1 MNSLIELDHVTK
13 AFGGLIAVKELT
25 FQIREGSIVGLIGPN
40 GSGKTTAFNLISGV
54 YRPDKGSVLLA
65 GKKVSGKKSHVMAQL
80 GVARTFQTVRP
91 FSTMNVIENV
101 AVGGL
106 FGRNHSL
113 SVRKANDRAE
123 EILAYVGLTEKS
135 RMPAGA
141 LTLAEQRRLELGR
154 ALSAQPRFLMLDE
167 LMAGLTHSEI
177 AQTLDFL
184 RRLSK
189 ERGITLLVIEHVM
202 KAIIQLC
209 ESVVVL
215 DHGEKIAEGSPSQV
229 ISDEKV
235 IRAYMGEK
243 ATRNKSEAPSFGE
256 VDQPPKRDN

>member
-13 AFGGLIAVKELT
+13 AFGGLIAVKELS
-25 FQIREGSIVGLIGPN
+25 FQVGEGLIVGLIGPN
-40 GSGKTTAFNLISGV
+40 GSGKTTVFNLISGV
-54 YRPDKGSVLLA
+54 YKPDKGSILFA
-65 GKKVSGKKSHVMAQL
+65 GRKVSGKKPHVMAQL
-80 GVARTFQTVRP
+80 GVGRTFQTVRP

-113 SVRKANDRAE
+113 SVGRANDKAE

-154 ALSAQPRFLMLDE
+154 ALSANPRFLMLDE
-167 LMAGLTHSEI
+167 LMAGLTHTEI
-177 AQTLDFL
+177 SQTLDFL
-184 RRLSK
+184 RRLSQ

-209 ESVVVL
+209 ENVVVL

-243 ATRNKSEAPSFGE
+243 ATRGK
-256 VDQPPKRDN
+256 DQSPFCGKADRSPKTDN